1 MPKQNTIAW
10 VVSTTEVYFLTG
22 LDAGK
27 QRSGLLSWSGS
38 EESAL
43 PGLQMAAFFLCPHMA
58 ERASS
63 GLFLFLFGH

>member
-38 EESAL
+38 SWLTDGCLLPVPSYGRESELWSLPLLIWAL
-43 PGLQMAAFFLCPHMA
+43 IHL
-58 ERASS
+58 
-63 GLFLFLFGH
+63 